1 MIENNFN
8 IENFLDLEGYEQ
20 SRLDRR
26 KNNKEGKSTQEFF
39 TPYSI
44 VKKMC
49 DKISEE
55 DRSNPNKTF
64 SWFAHLKFYIKYE
77 RYQ

>member
-1 MIENNFN
+1 MNFDIEQ
-8 IENFLDLEGYEQ
+8 FLDLTGYEQ

-44 VKKMC
+44 VKRMC
-49 DKISEE
+49 DKVDESDWKNIKIRRKIFWLSHLSSQMKYRYEE
-55 DRSNPNKTF
+55 
-64 SWFAHLKFYIKYE
+64 
-77 RYQ
+77 